1 MNRVRLIKYKTLIVI
16 VDAKNVLGKRQTVF
30 VLLRRFECF
39 AYFDGNRCLFVI
51 RFDFFQMMHAILCFD
66 FFFTRSLYF
75 QFDDGYFFPSL
86 LIKKKCFKRIDTLRY
101 FHTIANVVD
110 RSKMD
115 FFFAARFW
123 FASHVLTDKRLLL
136 FF

>member
-30 VLLRRFECF
+30 VLLQRFECF

-66 FFFTRSLYF
+66 FFFHS
-75 QFDDGYFFPSL
+75 
-86 LIKKKCFKRIDTLRY
+86 
-101 FHTIANVVD
+101 IA
-110 RSKMD
+110 
-115 FFFAARFW
+115 
-123 FASHVLTDKRLLL
+123 L
-136 FF
+136 FLV